1 MFVLPEIRL
10 KQRFFALWPLQKS
23 KNVVRVN
30 NSICLNRVRLN
41 RSPLYLDFCTA
52 TSTKAGHALKGAMKS
67 NITLFKVKELALNN
81 SFDYIP
87 DMKDVLLTEE

>member
-1 MFVLPEIRL
+1 M
-10 KQRFFALWPLQKS
+10 
-23 KNVVRVN
+23 
-30 NSICLNRVRLN
+30 
-41 RSPLYLDFCTA
+41 DFCTA